1 MNISTGEIIAIILL
15 LALGYYLFMCNPSEP
30 FASIPFLGYEST
42 PNFKMQSSFINF
54 NRPDT
59 TDWNL
64 FMLNNRFRFQSIVP
78 FFRFSNSPLVYPPNG
93 LPTAPQTTPVIMV
106 PGLGDC
112 YMFADNNRVWPPSHK
127 DSFDLLKSHDLDLT
141 FDGDNSNMTPII
153 DSLKS
158 LKYTS
163 DTLSIQAY
171 DFRNIA
177 SDTNLTELFK
187 RIRQS
192 IIRLYNYSNLPVTLI
207 GQDIGCTLL
216 SLFLSRQQES
226 FVKEYISSTVFVGSV
241 FGGTIQSA
249 KDYVAGVPE
258 FGDFKYLPRKFDG
271 LKLKLPNKLV
281 FEDEVVINYND
292 ADYNGKQFNDL
303 LTDLNINPSKE
314 IHELQKESLTPPI
327 CETIFINNRLINE
340 QNKEIYDYW
349 KPSSVHTIN
358 LESSKLFNNYD
369 TILLILRKLN
379 YSV

>member
-1 MNISTGEIIAIILL
+1 MNISPVEIIAIILL
-15 LALGYYLFMCNPSEP
+15 IALGYYLFMCNPSEP
-30 FASIPFLGYEST
+30 FASVPFLGYEST

-78 FFRFSNSPLVYPPNG
+78 FFRFSNSPSVYPPDG
-93 LPTAPQTTPVIMV
+93 LPTAPQTTPVLMV

-112 YMFADNNRVWPPSHK
+112 YMFADNNRVWPPSNK

-163 DTLSIQAY
+163 DTISIQAY

-177 SDTNLTELFK
+177 SHANLTELFK

-192 IIRLYNYSNLPVTLI
+192 IIRLYNYSNLPIMLI

-226 FVKEYISSTVFVGSV
+226 FVKEYIASTVFVGSV

-249 KDYVAGVPE
+249 RDYVAGVPE
-258 FGDFKYLPRKFDG
+258 FGEFKYLPRDFDA

-281 FEDEVVINYND
+281 FEDEVVINYNN
-292 ADYNGKQFNDL
+292 ADYNGKQFHEL

-369 TILLILRKLN
+369 TILLILKKLN